1 MWLFQNHLLTLKY
14 NVIISESP
22 TTLKYNVIISESP
35 TDS

>member
-1 MWLFQNHLLTLKY
+1 MWLFQNHLLY

-22 TTLKYNVIISESP
+22 TKYNVIISESP

>member
-22 TTLKYNVIISESP
+22 TDSYNVIISESP